1 MFGFGKSK
9 EKKAAQKE
17 IDRLTRQSEQ
27 IRKFV
32 ENTCAKI
39 DNDPSLYKWQ
49 KQKQKRDVDNLYT
62 VHCLKTG
69 EKMRELKE
77 KLK

>member
-9 EKKAAQKE
+9 EQKAAQKE
-17 IDRLTRQSEQ
+17 IDRLTRQGEQ

-32 ENTCAKI
+32 ENKHSEI

-49 KQKQKRDVDNLYT
+49 KQRHKRDIDKLYT